1 MIILEKIIRKQKQK
15 KKHAKKHCSNQQCF
29 KKKLKN

>member
-1 MIILEKIIRKQKQK
+1 MIILEKIIRKQKQ